1 MLVVCSGVPPSIVV
15 AVYAAKWNGPI
26 YPCDDGTRVDRV
38 VIAITTIATSKP
50 VLNPKPTNS
59 IKNNPASPSHT
70 KSDRMNITIST
81 GKQNI
86 AVKLPSRSCSMDNRR
101 PNRGRD
107 SAQPLKWAQ
116 RLASASLKKKISA
129 KAVAPNTARLTAV
142 PSSQLGNWA
151 RLLNASPPASLV
163 NSD

>member
-1 MLVVCSGVPPSIVV
+1 MLVVCSGVPPGGGG
-15 AVYAAKWNGPI
+15 AGEAAKWNGPI
-26 YPCDDGTRVDRV
+26 YPGDYGTRVDRV

-59 IKNNPASPSHT
+59 IKNTPASPSHT
-70 KSDRMNITIST
+70 KSDKMNTTIST
-81 GKQNI
+81 GKRDI
-86 AVKLPSRSCSMDNRR
+86 AVKLPSRSCSMNNRR

-129 KAVAPNTARLTAV
+129 KAEAPNTARLTAV

-151 RLLNASPPASLV
+151 KLLNASPTARLV
-163 NSD
+163 NSV